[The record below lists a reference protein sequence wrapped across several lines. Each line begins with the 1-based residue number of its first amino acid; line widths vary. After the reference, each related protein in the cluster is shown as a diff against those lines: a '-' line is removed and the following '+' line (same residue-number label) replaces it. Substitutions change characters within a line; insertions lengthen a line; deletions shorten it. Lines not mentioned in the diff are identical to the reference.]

1 MKKSLFCALI
11 ALMTVTAAHGQ
22 DMIPNESFL
31 IGSVKF
37 TMVPV
42 EGGTFMLGHDV
53 KTDDD
58 FSADGPAHEV
68 TVGNFYIG
76 ETPVTQALWTEVMG
90 SNPSKFAG
98 HDMNPV
104 EHVNVMNCR
113 QFIAKL
119 SEMTG
124 RNFRFL
130 TEEEWEYA
138 ARGGKY
144 SHGYTYAG
152 GNDLEAV
159 AWVHYNS
166 NEHTHPV
173 KQKEPNEL
181 GLYDM
186 TGNVWEWTSS
196 GFARYGKQPKLQPTD
211 GGYRFVYRGGAYY
224 TDERFSPVYHRSHG
238 QISDATSYI
247 GLRLAMDFPVTEE
260 PESAESAE
268 SPEIPE

>member
-1 MKKSLFCALI
+1 MRHTLLYALI
-11 ALMTVTAAHGQ
+11 TFFSVTVAQAQ
-22 DMIPNESFL
+22 DQIPCESFL
-31 IGSVKF
+31 IDNVKF

-42 EGGTFMLGHDV
+42 EGGTFQIGHDER
-53 KTDDD
+53 TDDD
-58 FSADGPAHEV
+58 FPADGPAHEV

-76 ETPVTQALWTEVMG
+76 ETLVTQDLWTVVMG
-90 SNPSKFAG
+90 NNPSKYNSDG
-98 HDMNPV
+98 RLPV
-104 EHVNVMNCR
+104 ESVNVMNCR

-119 SEMTG
+119 NEMTG

-144 SHGYTYAG
+144 SRGYKYAG
-152 GNDLEAV
+152 SNDLDSV
-159 AWVHYNS
+159 AWFYHNS
-166 NEHTHPV
+166 GERTHPV
-173 KQKEPNEL
+173 KQKAPNEL

-196 GFARYGKQPKLQPTD
+196 GYARYGKQPRLQPTD

-247 GLRLAMDFPVTEE
+247 GLRLAMDFDTLNIEH
-260 PESAESAE
+260 
-268 SPEIPE
+268 

>member
-1 MKKSLFCALI
+1 MRHTLLYALI
-11 ALMTVTAAHGQ
+11 TFFSVTVAQAQ
-22 DMIPNESFL
+22 DQIPCESFL
-31 IGSVKF
+31 IDNVKF

-42 EGGTFMLGHDV
+42 EGGTFMLGHDET
-53 KTDDD
+53 TDDD
-58 FSADGPAHEV
+58 FPADGPAHEV
-68 TVGNFYIG
+68 TVGNYYIG
-76 ETPVTQALWTEVMG
+76 ETLVTQALWTAVMG
-90 SNPSKFAG
+90 SNPSKFTSDG
-98 HDMNPV
+98 QLPV
-104 EHVNVMNCR
+104 ESVNVMNCR

-119 SEMTG
+119 NELTG
-124 RNFRFL
+124 RQFRFL

-144 SHGYTYAG
+144 SKGYKYAG

-159 AWVHYNS
+159 GWVYHNS
-166 NEHTHPV
+166 GEQTHPV
-173 KQKEPNEL
+173 KQKAPNEL

-224 TDERFSPVYHRSHG
+224 TDDRFSPVYHRSHG

-247 GLRLAMDFPVTEE
+247 GLRLAMDF
-260 PESAESAE
+260 AQ
-268 SPEIPE
+268 